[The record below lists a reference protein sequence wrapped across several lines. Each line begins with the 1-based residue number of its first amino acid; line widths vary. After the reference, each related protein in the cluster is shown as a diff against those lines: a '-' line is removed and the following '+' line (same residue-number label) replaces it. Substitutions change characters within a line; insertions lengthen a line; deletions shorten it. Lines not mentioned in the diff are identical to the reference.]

1 MKLNKRFSILALTA
15 IITAT
20 NTFYVSAD
28 ILNVS
33 DNKIAKDVSGPCG
46 DSMGDIGRIPTKEEQ
61 INQAQMVLNSRTAS
75 DTEKRLA
82 EQAIMKLNLEEPL
95 EPTLEPTVVYDE
107 RTGKSANLYTLEVPL
122 HTQETSYYCGPA
134 TTLQTLE
141 YHSSYGHTQKSL
153 ANDLGTTSSG
163 TDGLNIV
170 NVLNANQS
178 KVNYIVAS
186 VSTQEKMMISLLSS
200 IGVVHSPAVLRIN
213 TNDVPEWPYPT
224 SGHFLNVSGILDDFS
239 TVYLTDPYIQWVN
252 PSSTG
257 SYPIEAEYVFNASN
271 NHFAKHFYW

>member
-1 MKLNKRFSILALTA
+1 MKLSKRFSILALTA

-82 EQAIMKLNLEEPL
+82 EQAIMKLNLDKPL
-95 EPTLEPTVVYDE
+95 KPTSKPKVVYDE
-107 RTGKSANLYTLEVPL
+107 RTGKSINVYVLGVPL
-122 HTQETSYYCGPA
+122 HTQQTDYYCGPA

-141 YHSSYGHTQKSL
+141 WHGSYGHTQTSL
-153 ANDLGTTSSG
+153 ARALGTTSSG

-170 NVLNANQS
+170 DVLNTNQN
-178 KVNYIVAS
+178 KVHYIV
-186 VSTQEKMMISLLSS
+186 VNLSTKEKMMTSLISSTS
-200 IGVVHSPAVLRIN
+200 GIRSPAVLRLNITKGGN
-213 TNDVPEWPYPT
+213 WIY
-224 SGHFLNVSGILDDFS
+224 SSKGHFMNVSGISDDYS
-239 TVYLTDPYIQWVN
+239 TVYVTDPFIQWKD
-252 PSSTG
+252 SSITG
-257 SYPIEAEYVFNASN
+257 SYRVTGDEVYTATY
-271 NHFAKHFYW
+271 NHFARHFYW

>member
-1 MKLNKRFSILALTA
+1 MKLSKRFSILALTA
-15 IITAT
+15 IMTVT

-82 EQAIMKLNLEEPL
+82 EQAIMKLNLDKPL
-95 EPTLEPTVVYDE
+95 KPTSKPKVVYDE
-107 RTGKSANLYTLEVPL
+107 RTGKSFRLYTLEVPL

-141 YHSSYGHTQKSL
+141 YHGSYGHTQASL
-153 ANDLGTTSSG
+153 ARDLGTTSNG

-170 NVLNANQS
+170 DVLNANQS
-178 KVNYIVAS
+178 KVNYVVAP
-186 VSTQEKMMISLLSS
+186 VSTQEKMMIALNTS
-200 IGVVHSPAVLRIN
+200 IAGISSPAVLRLSIKKGGN
-213 TNDVPEWPYPT
+213 WIYDSN
-224 SGHFLNVSGILDDFS
+224 GHFMNVSGISNDYAILR
-239 TVYLTDPYIQWVN
+239 VTDPFIQWKN
-252 PSSTG
+252 SSSTG
-257 SYPIEAEYVFNASN
+257 SYYVTDDEVYKATT
-271 NHFAKHFYW
+271 NHFARHFYW